1 MVTAAKETVEARCKA
16 APKWSA
22 LIDDVNTPAPR
33 QIVKVKLLKSQAG
46 IGDDF
51 VLARDHNSPNDVVL
65 DDNAEVDLAD
75 GNVFYKV
82 PRCDVRPRGQCTA
95 PPKLAY
101 FVNDRAEI
109 TTNPDQTGK
118 TVRELFDL
126 APDATLVRD
135 FESPDDMPIGPNH
148 RANFR
153 DGPVFVARPA
163 KTEFTVIVN
172 GRPRR
177 VENRKLTFDEVI
189 ALAYEN
195 PPRGEF
201 ICYTITYRGGVC
213 TKSEG
218 MLVEGESVEIKEGMV
233 FNVTLTDKS

>member
-1 MVTAAKETVEARCKA
+1 M
-16 APKWSA
+16 
-22 LIDDVNTPAPR
+22 
-33 QIVKVKLLKSQAG
+33 
-46 IGDDF
+46 
-51 VLARDHNSPNDVVL
+51 
-65 DDNAEVDLAD
+65 
-75 GNVFYKV
+75 
-82 PRCDVRPRGQCTA
+82 RPRRDCTS

-109 TTNPDQTGK
+109 TTNPNQTGK
-118 TVRELFDL
+118 TVRELFNL

-135 FESPDDMPIGPNH
+135 YESPNDMPIDPNDQ
-148 RANFR
+148 ASFM
-153 DGPVFVARPA
+153 DGPVYVSRPA
-163 KTEFTVIVN
+163 TTDFTVIVD

-177 VENRKLTFDEVI
+177 VEKHKLTFDEVI

-213 TKSEG
+213 TKPEG
-218 MLVEGESVEIKEGMV
+218 MLIEGESVEFKEGMV